1 MKVRYA
7 NHLLL
12 TDLARR
18 IHNEEKSFQHHLTNG
33 YLDAAFLRCV
43 TLLKQIDGVME
54 ILNDIK
60 YRNNNEAQKGSED
73 HQPDPSVS
81 LSHSDR

>member
-1 MKVRYA
+1 MTIRYA

-18 IHNEEKSFQHHLTNG
+18 LTNEHKSFQHHLTEG

-43 TLLKQIDGVME
+43 TMLKQIDGLME
-54 ILNDIK
+54 LLNDIK
-60 YRNNNEAQKGSED
+60 YRSKKEEA
-73 HQPDPSVS
+73 
-81 LSHSDR
+81 